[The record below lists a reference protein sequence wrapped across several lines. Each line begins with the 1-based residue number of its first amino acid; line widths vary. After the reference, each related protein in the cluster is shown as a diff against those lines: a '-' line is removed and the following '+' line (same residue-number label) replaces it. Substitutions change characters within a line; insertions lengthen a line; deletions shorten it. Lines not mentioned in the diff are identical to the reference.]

1 MTNRFADA
9 PNVRSVIRRLAAD
22 DDDLTQEGMDR
33 IAAILGLDGWQGS
46 KMFGR
51 YEIGQ
56 GIGEQ

>member
-1 MTNRFADA
+1 MTNRFADD
-9 PNVRSVIRRLAAD
+9 PNVRSVVHRLAGD
-22 DDDLTQEGMDR
+22 DEDLAQEGMDR

-51 YEIGQ
+51 YEIGE